1 MSLGSGRGAHRL
13 HKNEFRNFLKS
24 DDSALEL
31 LELLTSTQY
40 KYSKTFSD
48 FVLANKIEFLRVM
61 YIIVT
66 ISKVVKK
73 LSLEEILEKLFRIA
87 KNAHFRHFLAII
99 S

>member
-1 MSLGSGRGAHRL
+1 ML

-48 FVLANKIEFLRVM
+48 FVLANKIELLRV
-61 YIIVT
+61 INIKVT
-66 ISKVVKK
+66 YLKVVKK
-73 LSLEEILEKLFRIA
+73 LSLKETLKKQFGFA
-87 KNAHFRHFLAII
+87 KNGYFRQFSAII

>member
-1 MSLGSGRGAHRL
+1 ML

-40 KYSKTFSD
+40 KYSKTLSD
-48 FVLANKIEFLRVM
+48 FVLANKIEFFRVM
-61 YIIVT
+61 YIKVT
-66 ISKVVKK
+66 YLKVVKK
-73 LSLEEILEKLFRIA
+73 LSLKETLKKQFGFA
-87 KNAHFRHFLAII
+87 KNGHFRHFLAII

>member
-1 MSLGSGRGAHRL
+1 M
-13 HKNEFRNFLKS
+13 
-24 DDSALEL
+24 

-66 ISKVVKK
+66 YLKVVKK
-73 LSLEEILEKLFRIA
+73 FSLEEILEKLFRIA